1 MRRFGSKAWLGMAAA
16 FGALLLLAGPAASG
30 GRVCRQLEAE
40 LASLGSGGGS
50 GKLGKYDRAVAAQE
64 DQISTARKR
73 ARRAGCGFALLSAGQ
88 QICGPLNAQIDKME
102 HNLDALQRKRSQLG
116 GGGSRRD
123 RQRVLAALDANNCRD
138 KIVAERQPARE
149 RNGSFFDRLF
159 GGGSSRSDP
168 LEERPDAGIGRV
180 LEPNRD
186 DYRRR
191 DPARQPLGSANVT
204 RILNPNGGEIS
215 IGGPPGEFATMCVR
229 TCDGYFFPMSPRSS
243 AGDFDRDLKN
253 CESAC
258 PGTDL
263 QLFYQQSVGE
273 ESETMVSTVTGE
285 PYASLPTA
293 YAYRDAAMSRPQ
305 GCGCNP
311 DAQAQ
316 GFSILAGETPQ
327 DEAPAEPVIPTPAAR
342 PDPGT
347 DPETLANADGGLD
360 METVRRILKPKPV
373 AAPIATGAE
382 RRIRVVGPVF
392 LPDPAEAIDLQA
404 LARKQVQ

>member
-1 MRRFGSKAWLGMAAA
+1 MAAA
-16 FGALLLLAGPAASG
+16 CGALLLLAGPAVAG

-50 GKLGKYDRAVAAQE
+50 GKAGKYDRLVAAQE
-64 DQISTARKR
+64 NQISAARSR
-73 ARRAGCGFALLSAGQ
+73 ARRAGCGFSLLSNGPEM
-88 QICGPLNAQIDKME
+88 CGPLKAHIDKME
-102 HNLDALQRKRSQLG
+102 RNLDALQRKRSQVAG
-116 GGGSRRD
+116 GGSSRRD
-123 RQRVLAALDANNCRD
+123 RQRILASLDANDCRD
-138 KIVAERQPARE
+138 KVVAERQPARE
-149 RNGSFFDRLF
+149 RNGTFFDRLF
-159 GGGSSRSDP
+159 GGTSRVEP
-168 LEERPDAGIGRV
+168 LEERLDAGIGRV
-180 LEPNRD
+180 LDPNAD

-191 DPARQPLGSANVT
+191 NLARQPLGNVNVT
-204 RILNPNGGEIS
+204 RILNPDGGEIS

-243 AGDFDRDLKN
+243 SADFDRDLKN

-258 PGTDL
+258 PGTEL
-263 QLFYQQSVGE
+263 QLFYQQTVGE
-273 ESETMVSTVTGE
+273 ESETMVSTSTGE
-285 PYASLPTA
+285 PYASLPSA

-311 DAQAQ
+311 DGQAQ

-327 DEAPAEPVIPTPAAR
+327 DQPPAEPVIPTPAAR

-373 AAPIATGAE
+373 AGADPGRRGAPHQG
-382 RRIRVVGPVF
+382 RRASVPSRPSRGNRSESSGP
-392 LPDPAEAIDLQA
+392 EASPVSA
-404 LARKQVQ
+404 SRSGM

>member
-1 MRRFGSKAWLGMAAA
+1 LF
-16 FGALLLLAGPAASG
+16 
-30 GRVCRQLEAE
+30 E
-40 LASLGSGGGS
+40 
-50 GKLGKYDRAVAAQE
+50 
-64 DQISTARKR
+64 
-73 ARRAGCGFALLSAGQ
+73 
-88 QICGPLNAQIDKME
+88 
-102 HNLDALQRKRSQLG
+102 
-116 GGGSRRD
+116 
-123 RQRVLAALDANNCRD
+123 
-138 KIVAERQPARE
+138 
-149 RNGSFFDRLF
+149 RLF
-159 GGGSSRSDP
+159 GGGMSQPEP
-168 LEERPDAGIGRV
+168 LEQRPDAGIGRV
-180 LEPNRD
+180 LEPNKD

-204 RILNPNGGEIS
+204 RILNPDGGETM

-243 AGDFDRDLKN
+243 SADFDRDLKN

-258 PGTDL
+258 PGTEL
-263 QLFYQQSVGE
+263 QLFYQQSIGE
-273 ESETMVSTVTGE
+273 ESGNMVSTTTGE
-285 PYASLPTA
+285 PYASLPNA
-293 YAYRDAAMSRPQ
+293 YIYRDAAMSRPL

-327 DEAPAEPVIPTPAAR
+327 VEPPAEPVIPMPATR

-360 METVRRILKPKPV
+360 IETVRRILRPKP
-373 AAPIATGAE
+373 APAKIATGAE

-392 LPDPAEAIDLQA
+392 LPDPAGAIDLKA